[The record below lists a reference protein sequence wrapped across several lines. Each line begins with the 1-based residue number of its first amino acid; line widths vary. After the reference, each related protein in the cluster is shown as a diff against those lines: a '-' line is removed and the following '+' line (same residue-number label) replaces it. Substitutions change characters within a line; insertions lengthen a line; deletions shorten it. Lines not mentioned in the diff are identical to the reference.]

1 MADQNEK
8 MAAVLRSIADA
19 LLVPVS
25 AVTQL
30 PPELVQGF
38 VEGSATGAVQAGKAK
53 KGRKVSAYSKEYKRS
68 FKRVAPQ
75 YKKKNGDWKK
85 NGFKAA
91 VRAAHK
97 ATKKV
102 RK

>member
-1 MADQNEK
+1 

-25 AVTQL
+25 TLTGL
-30 PPELVQGF
+30 PPQAVQGF
-38 VEGSATGAVQAGKAK
+38 VEGSATGAVEAGKAK
-53 KGRKVSAYSKEYKRS
+53 KGKKASAYSREYKRA
-68 FKRVAPQ
+68 FKRVAPN

-97 ATKKV
+97 AAKNVRDKK
-102 RK
+102 

>member
-19 LLVPVS
+19 LLVPV
-25 AVTQL
+25 ATVTNL

-38 VEGSATGAVQAGKAK
+38 VEGSTTGAVKAGKAK
-53 KGRKVSAYSKEYKRS
+53 KGRKTTAYTREYKRA
-68 FKRVAPQ
+68 FKRVAPR

-85 NGFKAA
+85 NGFKAT
-91 VRAAHK
+91 VKAAHK
-97 ATKKV
+97 AAKNV